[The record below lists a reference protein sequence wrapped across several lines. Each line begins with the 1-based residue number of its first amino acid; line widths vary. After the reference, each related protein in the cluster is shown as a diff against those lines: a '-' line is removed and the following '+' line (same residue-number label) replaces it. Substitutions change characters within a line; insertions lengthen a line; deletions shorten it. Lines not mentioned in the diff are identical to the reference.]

1 MSAPGYALHQEKEKL
16 YVELKHI
23 LARQPGPE
31 AAEQLQIYRHTLQEK
46 TKQLKVSGR
55 LCSWWVKGGH
65 TGGHPWRS
73 PCLRM
78 VNQSPKC
85 HTPLSQLP

>member
-31 AAEQLQIYRHTLQEK
+31 AAQSKWQALLLVGERRPHWGPSMEK
-46 TKQLKVSGR
+46 SMPPHGEPVS
-55 LCSWWVKGGH
+55 
-65 TGGHPWRS
+65 
-73 PCLRM
+73 
-78 VNQSPKC
+78 
-85 HTPLSQLP
+85 